1 MPFIRVTA
9 LGAALTASQISQLN
23 AEVTSLMESVLGKVA
38 ELTSVLVDQPEV
50 ARWTIGGIATPLAVH
65 VDATV
70 TAGTNTPEQ
79 KALFIE
85 RVMTLLKSVFGQRLN
100 PATYVVVTE
109 VAANSWG
116 YDGQTQESRRLL
128 V

>member
-9 LGAALTASQISQLN
+9 LGPALTATQIARLN
-23 AEVTSLMESVLGKVA
+23 TEVTSLMESVLGKVA
-38 ELTSVLVDQPEV
+38 ELTSVLVEQPAD
-50 ARWTIGGIATPLAVH
+50 ARWTIGGTAVPVAVH

-70 TAGTNTPEQ
+70 TAGSNTPEQ
-79 KALFIE
+79 KALFVE
-85 RVMTLLKSVFGQRLN
+85 RTTTLLKSVFGQRLN
-100 PATYVVVTE
+100 IATYVVVTE

-116 YDGQTQESRRLL
+116 YDGRTQESRRLS

>member
-9 LGAALTASQISQLN
+9 LGPALTASQVSQLN
-23 AEVTSLMESVLGKVA
+23 VEVTGLMESVSGKVA
-38 ELTSVLVDQPEV
+38 ELTSVLVEQQEA
-50 ARWTIGGIATPLAVH
+50 ARWTIGGIAIPVAVH

-85 RVMTLLKSVFGQRLN
+85 RTMTLLKSVFGSTLN
-100 PATYVVVTE
+100 PETYVVVTE
-109 VAANSWG
+109 VPANSWG
-116 YDGQTQESRRLL
+116 YDGRTQESRRLL